1 MTMSVCV
8 ASSFPEARNRNVG
21 IVADLAEGFREVLD
35 DKQVHVVPFQN
46 MDLHVQRL
54 RPTLVVLVGS
64 ALLPRSNYRD
74 VAQACRCVGALFAFW
89 TVEDPYEFD
98 ATCKF
103 TEFADLVFSNDAW
116 ASCFYDH
123 ERVHH
128 LPTAASPRWH
138 VDLDHYEAR
147 SVEVFF
153 CGVGFPNRQMLIT
166 DALPVLE
173 RRRSVILGESW
184 AVQTSGVIANRS
196 LSPYELAAYYAS
208 SRCVL
213 NIGRDFSYA
222 NNRRSLQAVT
232 PGPRTF
238 EAAMAGSVQL
248 YFQPSRFVD
257 DYFELGTEML
267 GFNSVDELDVVL
279 EGVLNDPAGSQAIA
293 EAGQRRAQA
302 EHSYAVRARTIIALS
317 GLG

>member
-1 MTMSVCV
+1 MMITVCV

-21 IVADLAEGFREVLD
+21 IVADLAEGFREVLG
-35 DKQVHVVPFQN
+35 DKQVHVVPFQG

-74 VAQACRCVGALFAFW
+74 MAQACRRVGALFAFW

-98 ATCKF
+98 AACKF
-103 TEFADLVFSNDAW
+103 AEFADLVFSNDAW
-116 ASCFYDH
+116 ASYFYDH
-123 ERVHH
+123 DRVHH

-138 VDLDHYEAR
+138 VDLDRYDER
-147 SVEVFF
+147 PVEVFF
-153 CGVGFPNRQMLIT
+153 CGVGFPNRQRLIS

-173 RRRSVILGESW
+173 RRRSVVLGENW
-184 AVQTSGVIANRS
+184 AVQTSGVVANRR
-196 LSPYELAAYYAS
+196 LSTYELAAYYAS

-222 NNRRSLQAVT
+222 NDRRSLQAVT

-248 YFQPSRFVD
+248 YFQPSRFVG
-257 DYFELGTEML
+257 DYFELGTEL
-267 GFNSVDELDVVL
+267 VSFDSVDELEMVL
-279 EGVLNDPAGSQAIA
+279 ERLLSDPAGSQAIA
-293 EAGQRRAQA
+293 EAGQRRTLA
-302 EHSYAVRARTIIALS
+302 EHTYAARAKTIIALS

>member
-1 MTMSVCV
+1 MTITACV
-8 ASSFPEARNRNVG
+8 ASSFPEARNRNLG
-21 IVADLAEGFREVLD
+21 IVADLAEGFREVLGAE
-35 DKQVHVVPFQN
+35 QVHVVPFQG

-74 VAQACRCVGALFAFW
+74 MAQACRRVGAVFAFW

-98 ATCKF
+98 AACKF
-103 TEFADLVFSNDAW
+103 TEFADLVFTNDAW
-116 ASCFYDH
+116 ANCFYDH

-138 VDLDHYEAR
+138 VDLDRYDER
-147 SVEVFF
+147 PVEVFF

-173 RRRSVILGESW
+173 RRRSVILGENW
-184 AVQTSGVIANRS
+184 AVQTSGVVANRR
-196 LSPYELAAYYAS
+196 LSPHELAAYYAS

-213 NIGRDFSYA
+213 NIGRDFSFA
-222 NNRRSLQAVT
+222 NDRRRLQAVT

-248 YFQPSRFVD
+248 YFQPSRFLD
-257 DYFELGTEML
+257 DYFELGTEL
-267 GFNSVDELDVVL
+267 LSFESVDELDLVL
-279 EGVLNDPAGSQAIA
+279 EGVLSDPAGSQAIA
-293 EAGQRRAQA
+293 EAGQRRALA
-302 EHSYAVRARTIIALS
+302 EHTYAMRAKTIIALS